1 MIPLRLQ
8 IPPNYQPTL
17 DVLETQRAIR
27 YIRSSFHK
35 ALERDFGL
43 TRVSAPLFVL
53 PASGENDNLNGT
65 ERPVTFDVPD
75 IGCDVEIVHSLAKWK
90 RVALARYGF
99 GEGQGIFTEMN
110 AIRRDEELDNTH
122 SIYVDQWDWERV
134 IAPGERTLDT
144 CVRYANELYG
154 LLRALADEVRTR
166 FHIDVPQLPE
176 KLFVISSDE
185 LVATFDRLDMK
196 SCENEIARKHGA
208 VLLTK
213 IGENGD
219 RAPDYDDWTMNGD
232 ILLHFPT
239 LDAALEISSMGVRV
253 DATALQRQCESR
265 GETHRLSMPYHQAVL
280 QGKLPLT
287 VGGGLG
293 QSRICQW
300 LLGKA
305 HVGEV
310 QSSVWPAQMRQAC
323 DVAGIRLL

>member
-1 MIPLRLQ
+1 MRLQ
-8 IPPNYQPTL
+8 IPINYRPSL
-17 DVLETQRAIR
+17 DVMETQRAIR
-27 YIRSSFHK
+27 FIRSSFHK
-35 ALERDFGL
+35 ALERDVGL

-53 PASGENDNLNGT
+53 PNSGENDNLNGT

-99 GEGQGIFTEMN
+99 GVGQGIFTEMN

-134 IAPGERTLDT
+134 IAPGERALDT
-144 CVRYANELYG
+144 CVQYANELYG
-154 LLRALADEVRTR
+154 LLRTLADEVRTK
-166 FHIDVPQLPE
+166 FHIDVPSLPE
-176 KLFVISSDE
+176 KLFVISYDE
-185 LVATFDRLDMK
+185 LVATCDQLNDKAREDA
-196 SCENEIARKHGA
+196 IARKHGA

-239 LDAALEISSMGVRV
+239 LDAALEVSSMGVRV
-253 DATALQRQCESR
+253 DAVALQRQCEKY
-265 GETHRLSMPYHQAVL
+265 GATDRLTMPYHQAVL
-280 QGKLPLT
+280 QNKLPLT

-300 LLGKA
+300 LLSKA
-305 HVGEV
+305 HIGEV
-310 QSSVWPAQMRQAC
+310 QASVWPAQMREDC
-323 DVAGIRLL
+323 DAAGIRLL